1 METYR
6 FAYFSE
12 EATMPELVRR
22 PERFGFTE
30 LIEWMEHGFPT
41 FLRPA
46 GLNALQALRLEDYI
60 EDSKYVLRAEMPGI
74 DPAKD
79 VEITVVD
86 GVLSLRAERR
96 QEHQEP
102 HRSEFRYGAFERTV
116 TLPGNAVKDDIT
128 ATYEDGVLT
137 LTVRLAEPKKEE
149 VTRIAIAP
157 PGEQTRLGS
166 R

>member
-1 METYR
+1 MDTYR

-22 PERFGFTE
+22 PERFGFPE

-46 GLNALQALRLEDYI
+46 GLNALQVLRLEDYV
-60 EDSKYVLRAEMPGI
+60 EGSKYILRAEMPGI
-74 DPAKD
+74 DPEKD
-79 VEITVVD
+79 VEITVAD
-86 GVLSLRAERR
+86 GVLTLRAERR
-96 QEHQEP
+96 QEHKEA

-116 TLPGNAVKDDIT
+116 TLPDNAVKDDIT

-137 LTVRLAEPKKEE
+137 VTVGLAEPKKEE
-149 VTRIAIAP
+149 TTRVAITAK
-157 PGEQTRLGS
+157 
-166 R
+166 